1 MHKWKVTETAAMT
14 FGRGNFGYGF
24 NIVNEDG
31 RPVVT
36 FMYDEDDD
44 ATAAARQV
52 SAALSK
58 AWLVRGHNR
67 F

>member
-1 MHKWKVTETAAMT
+1 MT
-14 FGRGNFGYGF
+14 FGRGNFGHGF

-44 ATAAARQV
+44 AIAAARQV